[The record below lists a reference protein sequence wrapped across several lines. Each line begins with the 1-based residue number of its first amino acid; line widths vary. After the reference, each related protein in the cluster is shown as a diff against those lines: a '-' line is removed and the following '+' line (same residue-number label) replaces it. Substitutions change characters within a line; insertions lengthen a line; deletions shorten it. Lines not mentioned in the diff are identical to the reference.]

1 MERAGRGRAP
11 AVIHYVRGTVA
22 ARDASRVVVET
33 AGGLGL
39 EVWVPASTSARLPE
53 PGRPVK
59 LYTHLAIREDSW
71 QLAGFLTMDER
82 DVFLALLGV
91 NGVGLKVSLAVL
103 GQIKPDGVRAAVAGG
118 DWKGL
123 TRVSGVG
130 PKLAQRLVVELR
142 GVLAEGPAEVPRA
155 ASPPPP
161 PDEVVDGLLAL
172 GYTGAEAAWAV
183 EGAPPEPVAVR
194 LREALRRLDS
204 RKGMGGADADRRD
217 GGP

>member
-1 MERAGRGRAP
+1 M
-11 AVIHYVRGTVA
+11 IHYVRGTVA
-22 ARDASRVVVET
+22 ARDAGRVVVET

-39 EVWVPASTSARLPE
+39 ELWVPASTSGRLPE

-71 QLAGFLTMDER
+71 QLAGFLTTDER

-103 GQIKPDGVRAAVAGG
+103 GQLKPDGVRAAVADG

-123 TRVSGVG
+123 TKVSGVG

-142 GVLAEGPAEVPRA
+142 GVLAEGPLDLPRPV
-155 ASPPPP
+155 SPPPAAA
-161 PDEVVDGLLAL
+161 DEVAEGLVAL

-183 EGAPPEPVAVR
+183 DGLPLGAAAPR

-204 RKGMGGADADRRD
+204 RKGMASADDGRRGGSA
-217 GGP
+217 